1 MFQQSSANIVSVNS
15 ASGRGHAAM
24 GSGRAKMRRRAV
36 SWALAAVAG
45 LAIAFSSAARAPKI
59 TVSPAPT
66 NAVAAAVGATIAK
79 DGEYTSKDEVAQYIR
94 KFKGALPR
102 NFITKREA
110 RALGWS
116 GGPLERFAPG
126 KSIGGDRFGNYER
139 QLPPLNGSF
148 YKECD
153 IDTKGRP
160 RGAKRLVFTQK
171 GNRIYYT
178 QDHYKTFTEVK

>member
-1 MFQQSSANIVSVNS
+1 MIIPLP
-15 ASGRGHAAM
+15 
-24 GSGRAKMRRRAV
+24 KPRRRAV
-36 SWALAAVAG
+36 SWALAALAG
-45 LAIAFSSAARAPKI
+45 LTLAISVAARPTKAPA
-59 TVSPAPT
+59 TSAPPPPAAT
-66 NAVAAAVGATIAK
+66 SVAAPIAK
-79 DGEYTSKDEVAQYIR
+79 DGEYTSKDEVALYIR
-94 KFKGALPR
+94 TYKGALPR

-110 RALGWS
+110 RALGWT
-116 GGPLERFAPG
+116 GGPLEPFAPG

-139 QLPPLNGSF
+139 RLPALSGGF